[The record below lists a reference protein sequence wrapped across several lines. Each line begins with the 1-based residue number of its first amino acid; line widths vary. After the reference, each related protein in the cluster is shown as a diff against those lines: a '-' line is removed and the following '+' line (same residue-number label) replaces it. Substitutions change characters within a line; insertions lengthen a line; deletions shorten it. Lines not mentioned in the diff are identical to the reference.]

1 MSNKS
6 VCVDCKY
13 FYGYDGVG
21 ELWVGCALH
30 GDFKVKAVNCK
41 SFEKKV
47 TEADLLK
54 KIRELEQENEQL
66 RIQLNYIQDAIT
78 TSMQHQK
85 AEIGKRAL
93 QKVIEE
99 YNEYMLG
106 HKKGNSYE

>member
-41 SFEKKV
+41 DFEKKV
-47 TEADLLK
+47 TKADLLK
-54 KIRELEQENEQL
+54 KIRKLEEENEQL
-66 RIQLNYIQDAIT
+66 KKARDESDTFIREKGLGAEFLNWCVAND
-78 TSMQHQK
+78 
-85 AEIGKRAL
+85 
-93 QKVIEE
+93 
-99 YNEYMLG
+99 
-106 HKKGNSYE
+106 

>member
-41 SFEKKV
+41 DFEKKV
-47 TEADLLK
+47 TKADLLK
-54 KIRELEQENEQL
+54 KIRKLEEENEQL
-66 RIQLNYIQDAIT
+66 KKRLEHYKEVEAMNGD
-78 TSMQHQK
+78 
-85 AEIGKRAL
+85 GK
-93 QKVIEE
+93 
-99 YNEYMLG
+99 NE
-106 HKKGNSYE
+106 

>member
-41 SFEKKV
+41 DFEKKV
-47 TEADLLK
+47 TKADLLK
-54 KIRELEQENEQL
+54 KIRKLEEENRKLKKARDKSDTFIVKKGLGAEFLEWCVENE
-66 RIQLNYIQDAIT
+66 
-78 TSMQHQK
+78 
-85 AEIGKRAL
+85 
-93 QKVIEE
+93 
-99 YNEYMLG
+99 
-106 HKKGNSYE
+106 